1 MSEGACTRTNEGSR
15 AHYSRAVMSMAK
27 FAEVSAL

>member
-1 MSEGACTRTNEGSR
+1 MYADERGLPCIQLYYA
-15 AHYSRAVMSMAK
+15 RAVMSMAK